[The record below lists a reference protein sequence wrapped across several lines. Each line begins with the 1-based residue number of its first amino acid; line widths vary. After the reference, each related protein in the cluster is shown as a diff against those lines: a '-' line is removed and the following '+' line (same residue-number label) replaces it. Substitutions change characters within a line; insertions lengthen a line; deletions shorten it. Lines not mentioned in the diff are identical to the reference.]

1 MFPDEW
7 VLHSLDRDN
16 LRLLAQNRNAHR
28 GERLWRQGVSGS
40 EYKNDIN
47 TQSEKRGLRT

>member
-7 VLHSLDRDN
+7 VLYSLVEANRDN

-28 GERLWRQGVSGS
+28 GERLWHQ
-40 EYKNDIN
+40 ETNIN
-47 TQSEKRGLRT
+47 TQSDKRGLRT